1 MPFFFTNDNPV
12 TIKTPKYVIHE
23 AKDEKSFVRQHWLMF
38 SLIGLAILT
47 FLIGKYSNIDVLN
60 AFQGQKKTWV
70 EMNQQLTE
78 ENEQQRKSI
87 SVLQTEVKVKQQAIN
102 ELQKDLL
109 ELTEEKD
116 ALKAELV
123 FYENLLSHKDD
134 IKTLRVFDI
143 GVQKQGDVLL
153 LSMVLAQRLQRADV
167 IKGQVK
173 LELKGIQNEQG
184 KILDLVEQFKLND
197 AFEFKYFQV
206 KKYTISLP
214 KGFNPTMLLVELNP
228 KSSRQ
233 KTVTEQF
240 QWSDIINRTT
250 AEVADEPTESN

>member
-1 MPFFFTNDNPV
+1 MA
-12 TIKTPKYVIHE
+12 IKTPKYVIQE
-23 AKDEKSFVRQHWLMF
+23 AKEQRSFVRQHWLMF
-38 SLIGLAILT
+38 SLIGLAVLT

-70 EMNQQLTE
+70 EMNQQLSE
-78 ENEQQRKSI
+78 ENEQQRKTI
-87 SVLQTEVKVKQQAIN
+87 SVLQTEVKVKQQAIA
-102 ELQKDLL
+102 ELQKDMLAL
-109 ELTEEKD
+109 AQEKD

-143 GVQKQGDVLL
+143 GVSQQGDMLFMNL
-153 LSMVLAQRLQRADV
+153 VLAQRLQRADV
-167 IKGQVK
+167 IQGKIK
-173 LELKGIQNEQG
+173 LELKGIQDEQG
-184 KILDLVEQFKLND
+184 KILDLVEQFKLD
-197 AFEFKYFQV
+197 DSFEFKYFQV

-228 KSSRQ
+228 KSSRE

-240 QWSDIINRTT
+240 QWSDIINQ
-250 AEVADEPTESN
+250 ASKSLADELTESN

>member
-1 MPFFFTNDNPV
+1 MPFFFRNNNPV

-70 EMNQQLTE
+70 EMNQQLSE
-78 ENEQQRKSI
+78 ENEAQRKNI

-102 ELQKDLL
+102 ELQQNML
-109 ELTEEKD
+109 ELTKEKD

-143 GVQKQGDVLL
+143 GVLEQGDM
-153 LSMVLAQRLQRADV
+153 LSLNLVLAQRLQRADV
-167 IKGQVK
+167 IQGQIK
-173 LELKGIQNEQG
+173 LQLKGIQDEQG
-184 KILDLVEQFKLND
+184 EILDLVDQFKLD
-197 AFEFKYFQV
+197 SGFEFKYFQV

-214 KGFNPTMLLVELNP
+214 KGFNPTKLLVELNP
-228 KSSRQ
+228 KSSRL

-250 AEVADEPTESN
+250 SDQVDEPTESN

>member
-1 MPFFFTNDNPV
+1 M
-12 TIKTPKYVIHE
+12 TIKTPKYVIAE
-23 AKDEKSFVRQHWLMF
+23 AKEQPSFVRQHWLMF
-38 SLIGLAILT
+38 SLLGLAILT

-78 ENEQQRKSI
+78 ENDQQRRTI
-87 SVLQTEVKVKQQAIN
+87 SVLQTEVKVKQQAIT
-102 ELQKDLL
+102 ELQNSLL

-123 FYENLLSHKDD
+123 FYESLLSHKDD

-143 GVQKQGDVLL
+143 GVRAQNEMLL
-153 LSMVLAQRLQRADV
+153 LNLVLAQRLQRADV
-167 IKGQVK
+167 IKGSIK
-173 LELKGIQNEQG
+173 LELKGIQEEQG
-184 KILDLVEQFKLND
+184 KILDLVEQFKLDD

-206 KKYTISLP
+206 KKYAITLP

-228 KSSRQ
+228 KGSRQ

-240 QWSDIINRTT
+240 QWSDIINRTPK
-250 AEVADEPTESN
+250 ELADELTESN